1 MDDILQQLIINK
13 DSVYPELN
21 EFLKK
26 TNCDELL
33 TVLNGV
39 KKNKL
44 FESYFHGLHHSQ
56 KVCFFAY
63 LIAKNLNI
71 DDIDLKILLDGALY
85 HDIGRINDSEDNI
98 HGYSAAYRMGKERK
112 DFGSFYEDSLKFTYL
127 KAICDMHSVEDERF
141 KQIFDDYELEN
152 SDMEFEK
159 FKLLASI
166 LKDADALDRQRFR
179 KTTQVALKE
188 KFLRFDISKK
198 LIYIAKLIND
208 HYSYKIDE
216 ILYDKYKE
224 KYEGEANLGC
234 FHGIGFDFFRLESI
248 LNYGILSQYEKIKQ
262 GVHST
267 RNFNGNNGNI
277 WVSVVDS
284 NDLKKDGKAYNIF
297 IKNGI
302 SFYCLVP
309 HLIEGKKG
317 KNNNGEFE
325 PIDSWEYEDE
335 HFVFDKIDYNNIHS
349 LVIKKEVLN
358 KRIDE
363 INYLCG
369 SCNYD
374 LVSQKISNFIDEI
387 KKRSGISVD
396 VEEANIILNKFKKE
410 VIEYEKKDD
419 DKQKQ
424 TNKKFMQTIDGYIL
438 ALNEVVRKWMMQFY
452 SRILNK
458 DENIRVG
465 DVIADILSRHSDK
478 VKDIYDN
485 DEVVIVLNN
494 LEKKHSKVYV

>member
-13 DSVYPELN
+13 DSLYPELN
-21 EFLKK
+21 EFLRKI
-26 TNCDELL
+26 NCEELL

-44 FESYFHGLHHSQ
+44 FKSYFHGLHHSQ

-63 LIAKNLNI
+63 LIGKMLNLNN
-71 DDIDLKILLDGALY
+71 DDMKILLDGALY
-85 HDIGRINDSEDNI
+85 HDIGRTNDNEDNI
-98 HGYSAAYRMGKERK
+98 HGYGAAYRMGKERK
-112 DFGSFYEDSLKFTYL
+112 DFGTFYDDSLRFTYL
-127 KAICDMHSVEDERF
+127 KAICDMHSLDDKRF
-141 KQIFDDYELEN
+141 KQIFEAYELEN
-152 SDMEFEK
+152 GDIEYDK

-179 KTTQVALKE
+179 KTTQAALKE
-188 KFLRFDISKK
+188 KFLRFDVSKE
-198 LIYIAKLIND
+198 LIYLARLIND
-208 HYSYKIDE
+208 HYSYKIDDN
-216 ILYDKYKE
+216 LYNKYKE
-224 KYEGEANLGC
+224 KYEGEAQYGC

-262 GVHST
+262 GIHST

-277 WVSVVDS
+277 WISVVDS
-284 NDLKKDGKAYNIF
+284 NDLKKDGKAYNTF

-309 HLIEGKKG
+309 YLIKGKKG

-325 PIDSWEYEDE
+325 PTDSWEYEDE
-335 HFVFDKIDYNNIHS
+335 YFVFDKIDFSNIYS
-349 LVIKKEVLN
+349 LIIKKETLN

-374 LVSQKISNFIDEI
+374 LVSQKILTFVDEI

-396 VEEANIILNKFKKE
+396 TREANIILDKIKQE
-410 VIEYEKKDD
+410 VIDYEKKDENI
-419 DKQKQ
+419 QKE
-424 TNKKFMQTIDGYIL
+424 TNEEFMYTIDKYVL
-438 ALNEVVRKWMMQFY
+438 ELNNIVRKWMMQFY
-452 SRILNK
+452 SKVLNK
-458 DENIRVG
+458 DKNIRVG
-465 DVIADILSRHSDK
+465 DVISDILSRYSDK
-478 VKDIYDN
+478 VKDIYDEE
-485 DEVVIVLNN
+485 DVIIVFNS
-494 LEKKHSKVYV
+494 LEKEHRNINV